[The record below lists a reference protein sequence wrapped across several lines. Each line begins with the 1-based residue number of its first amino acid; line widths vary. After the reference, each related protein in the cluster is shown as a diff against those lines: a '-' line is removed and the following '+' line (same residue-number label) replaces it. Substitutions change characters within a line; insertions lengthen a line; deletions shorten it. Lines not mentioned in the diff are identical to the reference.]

1 MFVFWRGR
9 GKGKRNFG
17 DRTMK
22 LYDFDGMFD
31 EKLSGYIRK
40 NADKHKE
47 REWEDIIPAM
57 YARFGDTVIKSLG
70 VSPNRYYAEMDDT
83 TLVNCLRAHLKQN
96 VAVSEFLCNAIESRN
111 ADELL
116 IPLLSGTDDEIGY
129 ALNLLG
135 ASRAALPEYM
145 RLIKDSAS
153 EDVKNTCVDYL
164 KEYADD
170 VKEEALANYYA
181 GVEREYMLEILSRCV
196 IKSEQIYEILLKEF
210 KLADENLPM
219 RASYLAAYG
228 DERAL
233 PDLLDKIDG
242 DGITFIEYQ
251 ELKYAIESLGGSYEK
266 ERDFSSDPY
275 YQAVKAHSISQA
287 DIFGELPD
295 KK

>member
-1 MFVFWRGR
+1 
-9 GKGKRNFG
+9 
-17 DRTMK
+17 MK

-31 EKLSGYIRK
+31 EKLSEYVRK

-47 REWEDIIPAM
+47 KEWENIIPAM

-70 VSPNRYYAEMDDT
+70 KSPNQYYADMDDNE
-83 TLVNCLRAHLKQN
+83 LISQLRAHLKQDIP
-96 VAVSEFLCNAIESRN
+96 VSEFLCNAIESRK

-116 IPLLSGTDDEIGY
+116 IPLLSGTDDEIAY

-135 ASRAALPEYM
+135 ASKAALPEYM
-145 RLIKDSAS
+145 RLLKESGS
-153 EDVKNTCVDYL
+153 EDVKNTCVDYI

-170 VKEEALANYYA
+170 VKEAALENYKN

-196 IKSEQIYEILLKEF
+196 LKSDEIYEILIREF
-210 KLADENLPM
+210 RLADENLPM
-219 RASYLAAYG
+219 RASYLASYG

-233 PDLLDKIDG
+233 PELLDKIDG

-266 ERDFSSDPY
+266 ERDFSNDPY
-275 YQAVKAHSISQA
+275 YQAVKAHSAKEIN
-287 DIFGELPD
+287 IFDEL
-295 KK
+295 K